1 MLSVVLYAPR
11 RPHKHWQRQFSLL
24 RCMRSASHTCT
35 STFLYAVCTSQAI
48 HASVSQFLITMLYAL
63 HKPYIHRGPLFF
75 LPLPCCMHLAGH
87 TCIGKSDPSC
97 HATCASQA
105 MHTSTRSILFLRYTL
120 CELYLHPWAPQGLL
134 YQAMVAVA
142 ISFVPYDC
150 SSSSSLIRRQQF
162 DLRWPGLPQW

>member
-1 MLSVVLYAPR
+1 MHQHFPV
-11 RPHKHWQRQFSLL
+11 
-24 RCMRSASHTCT
+24 
-35 STFLYAVCTSQAI
+35 
-48 HASVSQFLITMLYAL
+48 
-63 HKPYIHRGPLFF
+63 
-75 LPLPCCMHLAGH
+75 CCMHLAGH
-87 TCIGKSDPSC
+87 TCISKPIPYYHVVC
-97 HATCASQA
+97 TSQA
-105 MHTSTRSILFLRYTL
+105 IHTSRTSFFISSSAMLYAPRRPYMHRQVRSVLSCYMRFSSHVRMTKSLSSLFSRYTL